1 MRNQLLSWLVLV
13 LSLSLPEISRS
24 QEPAYPIILIHGLKS
39 NAQTWQEARVT
50 DLMQNTFFWG
60 EPHTL
65 DICLNAD
72 RNHAT
77 SDLSTDIRY
86 FFNVNTVPKANVYL
100 VNFDIDPDGSNQF
113 DNTVLSNQAAIK
125 KQGFAL
131 QRVVQ
136 AVLQATGKEQVI
148 LIGHS
153 MGGLAAREYAQNP
166 DFWQTDRASHV
177 ARVIT
182 IGSPN
187 WGANTD
193 EFLGWASNLFIDPK
207 SEAVRDVRY
216 NYASVGFPDPNP
228 GVDSAAYLFGG
239 AESLAEGYGYYNT
252 DISCDSQTYLLGLN
266 QRAFPSGTDFVWIR
280 GRHVTFSYL
289 SDGIV
294 AYNRQF
300 VSSMGTRLD
309 IPHSVYHS
317 EKFLSLPF
325 GWPYDYE
332 LESHDFMVQALD
344 APPFFNK
351 AWQLAP
357 GGLYH
362 DFAVPLEAS
371 SPFDKDTY
379 GFELKETSDA
389 RVRLTNL
396 PPGTITTNTSIRLF
410 ASGDTINVIGQVN
423 TPDANGVIQLY
434 VAGLSSG
441 KYLFQI
447 SMPPTPTYWN
457 NPYRIGLTAFGP
469 PTQMSLVPDS
479 PLLPAN
485 PLNQTTLRA
494 TLRDANGRVHPTA
507 TNPVT
512 FSITSGAASAQLVGA
527 NPVNAVN
534 GVATITLQAT
544 STPGVATIL
553 ATSPGLASA
562 TTTVT
567 FYSNPTLVSG
577 TIATNTKWEIAKS
590 PYQVTNDIHVN
601 AGITLTIEPGVT
613 VLFNSGTDLNVDGAI
628 VANGTATQ
636 RIRFTSSSPTPVPRV
651 WGGIRLNAPQGG
663 LRSSFNYCDFSY
675 GGQGGFDNNTEV
687 FAIDGRA
694 EPQMSNCTFSNSRHN
709 GMVLFAGN
717 YSTNFQLNI
726 TDWPYVLLNDLVVD
740 NGARLTIAPGVH
752 LKCDLG
758 VDLHIY
764 GALDAQGTPSS
775 RIVFT
780 SLRDDEL
787 DGDTGGDGPTTGSM
801 REWGGIYLSERLS
814 SAQTLLRYCDFR
826 FAGAGG
832 YGNLGMAVRLDA
844 RVNPTFQALRFHQCY
859 FNGIAVAPLDYY
871 TSVTFNQTAAPYIFD
886 GGIGVRQN
894 ASLTIAPG
902 TLFKMAGGAGITV
915 EGPVNFQGTAS
926 NPIRFTSLRDDSR
939 GGDSA
944 NDGLTA
950 GNAGDWDGIYL
961 TDKAQSGAMKF
972 CEFHFGGAR
981 AYGTLGTPML
991 LDLQA
996 NVNFANLVFSNCTS
1010 NGIRIRG
1017 IEYRANTRLRYPGN
1031 TAYVLFD
1038 DLIIAS
1044 GAKLTI
1050 DPGCII
1056 KLDQGSGLFIA
1067 GGLQAEGTITAPII
1081 FTSLAD
1087 DSLAGDTNNDGL
1099 SHGVAAQW
1107 DGIAFRSTATSST
1120 CVMRH
1125 CQFRFGG
1132 QTGYGNNGWVL
1143 WLSPLVNPTFEHLRF
1158 VQNRANGIFLQ
1169 PGSFTTQIRFDQTA
1183 ATYLLDED
1191 YNIEA
1196 SGGLAIS
1203 PGAIFKC
1210 YGGTDLNVRSR
1221 LTAVGTA
1228 NAPIVF
1234 TSYRDD
1240 RFGGD
1245 TNNDGASSGVAG
1257 DWGGISFEATSTA
1270 GGSEVGYCEFWYGAS
1285 GGYGNSWG
1293 ALLFHSAQ
1301 QKVHH
1306 TKFARLRYHGVWANG
1321 NAAPDFGGGAFAS
1334 AGNNSFLDFGSFTDH
1349 YAVYND
1355 GTGTIFAK
1363 NNAWEAATAAA
1374 IGRKIYDKL
1383 DNAGK
1388 GEVIFQPFLAPGDN
1402 EAPQVSVIFPNGGET
1417 LLLGKI
1423 ATLRW
1428 FASDNIGVTQIEVA
1442 LARDGGSVFEPIAS
1456 FNALQEQYA
1465 WQVTGPF
1472 SSRCVLKVL
1481 GRDAAGNERFDLSD
1495 GLFAIVD
1502 SSSGVN
1508 YPPSTP
1514 LPLLPIAGEELR
1526 GEGLLLWQASVDPN
1540 PFDKILYRL
1549 EIDDDPAFA
1558 SLDLIED
1565 DIDSSRTSALPLSL
1579 KSNATLTGRS
1589 VIAIRLDRLSGYANL
1604 KDDLVYHWRV
1614 RARDQQNAAS
1624 AFSSGAAKFFMNKTN
1639 TPPQAVNAGFS
1650 PANDVE
1656 VRSATPT
1663 ISWQAAHDPDRSDTP
1678 NVLRY
1683 HAQMDTDGEFENTV
1697 AISVETA
1704 PGITFF
1710 EPAAS
1715 LQENARWFY
1724 RVQARDDEGGASLW
1738 SIVQT
1743 FWVNVVDEPPAPFA
1757 LLTPANGT
1765 SVSGDS
1771 VYFRW
1776 ENTFDPDPRDLF
1788 VFVFEVAQ
1796 DSSFNQILVSA
1807 DNLAA
1812 TQYAVFAKWIRG
1824 RAYWRVAAVDSD
1836 KKTQWGSG
1844 SNVKPWVV
1852 DVVTSVAEQNGLG
1865 EIPSAFGLSQNYP
1878 NPFSAR
1884 GHGNFGNTETTI
1896 KLALPRPEEVL
1907 VQIYDLL
1914 GQRVRT
1920 LLERRMA
1927 AGYTEIVW
1935 DGKDEHARIVPSG
1948 VYLVRM
1954 QAREFS
1960 ATMKMRVIR

>member
-1 MRNQLLSWLVLV
+1 MQKRDLLWLTAVLG
-13 LSLSLPEISRS
+13 LSLPQVSRS
-24 QEPAYPIILIHGLKS
+24 QEPAYPIILIHGLNS

-60 EPHTL
+60 EPQTL

-77 SDLSTDIRY
+77 SDLSTDLRY
-86 FFNVNTVPKANVYL
+86 FFNVNTVPNANVYL

-166 DFWQTDRASHV
+166 DFWQTDRAAHV

-193 EFLGWASNLFIDPK
+193 EFLPWVSNLFIDPQ
-207 SEAVRDVRY
+207 SEAVRDLRY
-216 NYASVGFPDPNP
+216 NYSSVGFPDPNP
-228 GVDSAAYLFGG
+228 GVDLAVYLFGG
-239 AESLAEGYGYYNT
+239 AESLAEGFGYYNT

-266 QRAFPSGTDFVWIR
+266 QRAFPGGTDFVWIR
-280 GRHVTFSYL
+280 GKHAKYVAP
-289 SDGIV
+289 SDGMV
-294 AYNRQF
+294 AYNRQY
-300 VSSMGTRLD
+300 VRNVGTRLD
-309 IPHSVYHS
+309 IPNSVSHS
-317 EKFLSLPF
+317 SLLVNVPPVPPF
-325 GWPYDYE
+325 DYE
-332 LESHDFMVQALD
+332 LESHDFIVQALD
-344 APPFFNK
+344 APPFFKK

-362 DFAVPLEAS
+362 DFAVPLDAN

-379 GFELKETSDA
+379 GFELNEPSDI
-389 RVRLTNL
+389 RLRLTNL
-396 PPGTITTNTSIRLF
+396 PPGTITTNTSIKLF
-410 ASGDTINVIGQVN
+410 ADSDTITVIGQVN
-423 TPDANGVIQLY
+423 TPDANGVMQLY

-447 SMPPTPTYWN
+447 SIPPTPTYWN

-507 TNPVT
+507 TNAVT
-512 FSITSGAASAQLVGA
+512 FSITNGAASAQLVGA

-534 GVATITLQAT
+534 GTATITLQAT

-553 ATSPGLASA
+553 ATSPGLASGS
-562 TTTVT
+562 TTVT

-577 TIATNTKWEIAKS
+577 TIATNTTWTLAKS
-590 PYQVTNDIHVN
+590 PYQVTGDMHVN
-601 AGITLTIEPGVT
+601 AGVTLTIEPGVT
-613 VLFNSGTDLNVDGAI
+613 VLFNNGADLDANGAI
-628 VANGTATQ
+628 FANGTATQ
-636 RIRFTSSSPTPVPRV
+636 RISFTTSSPTPAPRS
-651 WGGIRLNAPQGG
+651 WGGILLHAPQGG

-675 GGQGGFDNNTEV
+675 GGQGGFDNNNEM
-687 FAIDGRA
+687 FALDGRA
-694 EPQMSNCTFSNSRHN
+694 EPQMSHCTFSNSRHN

-717 YSTNFQLNI
+717 YSTNFQLNV
-726 TDWPYVLLNDLVVD
+726 TDWPYVLLDDLEVA

-752 LKCDLG
+752 LKCNLG
-758 VDLHIY
+758 VDLYIN
-764 GALDAQGTPSS
+764 GGLDAQGTSGS

-780 SLRDDEL
+780 SIRDDEL
-787 DGDTGGDGPTTGSM
+787 DGDTGNDGPTTGSM
-801 REWGGIYLSERLS
+801 REWGGIYLSERLA

-826 FAGAGG
+826 FAGASG

-859 FNGIAVAPLDYY
+859 YNGIAVSSLDYNS
-871 TSVTFNQTAAPYIFD
+871 SVTFNQTAAPYIFY

-961 TDKAQSGAMKF
+961 TDKAQSGTIKF
-972 CEFHFGGAR
+972 SEFHFGGAGG
-981 AYGTLGTPML
+981 YGTLSTPML

-1017 IEYRANTRLRYPGN
+1017 IEYRVNTRLRYLGN

-1038 DLIIAS
+1038 DVVMAS

-1050 DPGCII
+1050 DPGCLI
-1056 KLDQGSGLFIA
+1056 KLNNGSTFFID
-1067 GGLQAEGTITAPII
+1067 GGLQAEGTSAAPII

-1107 DGIAFRSTATSST
+1107 DGIAFRSTATSSA

-1169 PGSFTTQIRFDQTA
+1169 PGSFTTQIRFDQTVA
-1183 ATYLLDED
+1183 PYLLDED

-1196 SGGLAIS
+1196 SGGLTIS

-1221 LTAVGTA
+1221 LTAVGTPT
-1228 NAPIVF
+1228 APIVF

-1257 DWGGISFEATSTA
+1257 DWGGISFEATSVA
-1270 GGSEVGYCEFWYGAS
+1270 GASEVGYCEFWYGAS
-1285 GGYGNSWG
+1285 SGYGNSWG

-1321 NAAPDFGGGAFAS
+1321 NGSPDLGGGAFAS
-1334 AGNNSFLDFGSFTDH
+1334 AGNNSFLDFGSFADH
-1349 YAVYND
+1349 HAVYND

-1363 NNAWEAATAAA
+1363 NNAWEAATPATVAQ
-1374 IGRKIYDKL
+1374 KIYDKA

-1417 LLLGKI
+1417 LLLGRT

-1428 FASDNIGVTQIEVA
+1428 FASDNIGVAQIEVA

-1456 FNALQEQYA
+1456 FNTLQEQYA
-1465 WQVTGPF
+1465 WKVSGPF
-1472 SSRCVLKVL
+1472 SSRCLIKVL
-1481 GRDAAGNERFDLSD
+1481 SRDAAGNERFDLSD
-1495 GLFAIVD
+1495 GVFAIVD
-1502 SSSGVN
+1502 SSGGAN

-1526 GEGLLLWQASVDPN
+1526 GEGLLLWQASDDPN

-1549 EIDDDPAFA
+1549 EMDDNPAFT
-1558 SLDLIED
+1558 SPELIED
-1565 DIDSSRTSALPLSL
+1565 DLDSSRTITLPLSL
-1579 KSNATLTGRS
+1579 KSNAALSGRS
-1589 VIAIRLDRLSGYANL
+1589 VIAIRLDRLTGYANL
-1604 KDDLVYHWRV
+1604 NDDVVYHWRV
-1614 RARDQQNAAS
+1614 RARDQHNTTS
-1624 AFSSGAAKFFMNKTN
+1624 AFSNGAAQFFMNKTN
-1639 TPPQAVNAGFS
+1639 TPPQAVSAGFS
-1650 PANDVE
+1650 PSNEVE

-1663 ISWQAAHDPDRSDTP
+1663 VSWQAANDPDRSDTP

-1683 HAQMDTDGEFENTV
+1683 RVQMDTDGEFERNV
-1697 AISVETA
+1697 AIAAETQF
-1704 PGITFF
+1704 GITFF
-1710 EPAAS
+1710 VPASA

-1724 RVQARDDEGGASLW
+1724 RLQASDDEGGVSTW
-1738 SIVQT
+1738 SAIQT
-1743 FWVNVVDEPPAPFA
+1743 FWVNAVDEPPAPFA
-1757 LLTPANGT
+1757 LLAPANGAST
-1765 SVSGDS
+1765 AGDS
-1771 VYFRW
+1771 VHFRW

-1796 DSSFNQILVSA
+1796 DSSFNQILVTA

-1812 TQYAVFAKWIRG
+1812 NQYAVFAKWIRG
-1824 RAYWRVAAVDSD
+1824 RAYWRVRAVDVD

-1844 SNVKPWVV
+1844 SNVKPWLV

-1878 NPFSAR
+1878 NPFSAK
-1884 GHGNFGNTETTI
+1884 GHGTFGNPETTI
-1896 KLALPRPEEVL
+1896 KLALPRPEDVL
-1907 VQIYDLL
+1907 VQIYDLV
-1914 GQRVRT
+1914 GRRVRT

-1927 AGYTEIVW
+1927 AGYAEIVW
-1935 DGKDEHARIVPSG
+1935 DGKDEHTRVVPSG
-1948 VYLVRM
+1948 VYLVHM
-1954 QAREFS
+1954 HAGEFS
-1960 ATMKMRVIR
+1960 ATRKVVMMR